1 MAQATVSETP
11 PPSLPP
17 VRNAIIHA
25 RSGLALHFRG
35 TQPSLQDT
43 PFTPGVA
50 LYFRGKQ
57 TVTPALPYA
66 VNRGKQTD
74 SIEGVTHHRRR
85 PRERQRP
92 CEIRH
97 SFIHSPLGC
106 HGVTRVHC
114 QHRRGWPQQCRSHS
128 LAHPAQIERPT
139 PGSPL
144 EARGPTAVTE
154 GVGSFHPPSS
164 GAEQTHR
171 SPPLPV
177 RYAVYP
183 RIATVTQGSTDRQ
196 TVLRAP
202 VH

>member
-1 MAQATVSETP
+1 MAEATVSETP
-11 PPSLPP
+11 PPSLPPSLP

-57 TVTPALPYA
+57 T
-66 VNRGKQTD
+66 D

-97 SFIHSPLGC
+97 SFIHSPLTGL
-106 HGVTRVHC
+106 TR
-114 QHRRGWPQQCRSHS
+114 GYYTGTLPASKG
-128 LAHPAQIERPT
+128 LA
-139 PGSPL
+139 
-144 EARGPTAVTE
+144 
-154 GVGSFHPPSS
+154 
-164 GAEQTHR
+164 
-171 SPPLPV
+171 
-177 RYAVYP
+177 
-183 RIATVTQGSTDRQ
+183 ATVPQP
-196 TVLRAP
+196 LRY
-202 VH
+202 